1 MFYVNKFPILPMNE
15 IESNNFNNKTHN
27 KTHNKKRKKVDFQ
40 NIIKVVL
47 IPKYKDIC
55 DCRDLWW
62 NEFDRRI
69 ATIFMNNE
77 ITTLMRIHPGMTSK
91 QAMKLLYQPNNIRY
105 YDPNNF
111 I

>member
-1 MFYVNKFPILPMNE
+1 MFYLNTFPILPMNE
-15 IESNNFNNKTHN
+15 IESNSFKNKN
-27 KTHNKKRKKVDFQ
+27 RKKVDFQ

-62 NEFDRRI
+62 NESDKRI
-69 ATIFMNNE
+69 ATIFMNSE
-77 ITTLMRIHPGMTSK
+77 ITTLMRIHPGMTTK

>member
-1 MFYVNKFPILPMNE
+1 MFYVFPILPMNE
-15 IESNNFNNKTHN
+15 IESNSF
-27 KTHNKKRKKVDFQ
+27 NKKRKKVDFK

-47 IPKYKDIC
+47 IPKYRDIC
-55 DCRDLWW
+55 DCKDLWW
-62 NEFDRRI
+62 TDLDKKL
-69 ATIFMNNE
+69 AMIFMNSE
-77 ITTLMRIHPGMTSK
+77 ITTLMRIHQGMTTK

>member
-1 MFYVNKFPILPMNE
+1 MFYLNAFPILPMNE
-15 IESNNFNNKTHN
+15 IELNSFGNKN
-27 KTHNKKRKKVDFQ
+27 RKKVNFQ
-40 NIIKVVL
+40 NIIKVIL

-77 ITTLMRIHPGMTSK
+77 INTLLRIHPGMTTK

-105 YDPNNF
+105 YDPTNF
-111 I
+111 V